1 MREYMQRL
9 DTAPVTSARW
19 IQSLHNTTNK
29 KFNNQ

>member
-9 DTAPVTSARW
+9 ATAPVTIARS
-19 IQSLHNTTNK
+19 IKSLHNTTNK